1 MLGILENPNVA
12 VVVLFL
18 GVLAIY
24 AEFLRPGKVLPGVLG
39 STAAIFSGRALLHQ
53 SGNWR
58 GTVLGAVL
66 IAGAIGCCALEA
78 RFQTKG
84 VLTVCAVGLLTLGL
98 LWFVPAPAVLP
109 AVAIGIALVFCPLS
123 SFLFSIAYRA
133 RRRKRATVN
142 RPNAIT

>member
-24 AEFLRPGKVLPGVLG
+24 VEFLRPGKVLPGVLG
-39 STAAIFSGRALLHQ
+39 STAAILSGRALLHQ
-53 SGNWR
+53 SVNW
-58 GTVLGAVL
+58 LGAVL
-66 IAGAIGCCALEA
+66 IAAAIGCCAVEA
-78 RFQTKG
+78 RFQTKS

-98 LWFVPAPAVLP
+98 LWCVPAPAVLP